1 MSYRSLKR
9 VLGETNLERKCR
21 FLFGACL
28 LLLITGAFWWVSTVT
43 ERLAKNTARTTG
55 RRSVDSILMKQHWLF
70 WETSEGMNE
79 LARELTSELPNQEYE
94 HQILSLDGASKTSLP
109 ADQEERE
116 IVLRLQQK
124 LREQEAAEAARLEK
138 EAAEGDGN
146 ANAPVD
152 SLPGKADLDSPD
164 VADFED
170 DEELPV
176 YEERWLRDEGEY
188 NYYQPV
194 YWKSGCISCHRALM
208 GDALPAGEAA
218 EMYDQKMKL
227 RVVKVVIPDAPLQR
241 AIEWTRAILIATGI
255 ITVFVSMV
263 ALYIIVRYVIV
274 KPLTHL
280 RDVSDEISRGNLQLR
295 ADIHTGDEFEHLA
308 DSFNRML
315 RSLVDTQQELREVNT
330 DLDGKVDEL
339 AQANLRLYEMN
350 RMKSD
355 FLASMSHELRT
366 PLNSILGFSDVLRGI
381 DSLNDKQK
389 RYVANIQ
396 TSGRALLEMIN
407 DILDLAKMES
417 GKMDVR
423 PVEFQLDPVIRAQC
437 DVMRSLTEDKNLDL
451 DCDVETDL
459 PPVFQDQGKVQ
470 QILTNLLSNAVK
482 FTPEGGRIHVKAGRG
497 PHGQLVISVADT
509 GVGIAEDDREII
521 FEKFRQSQN
530 VAGDDNLTREFS
542 GTGLGLSIVKE
553 LCILLGGEVSF
564 VSELGKGSEFTIR
577 LPWSTAHQGPSEP
590 RSHDSSTDPLMS
602 LSST

>member
-109 ADQEERE
+109 ADDEERE

-124 LREQEAAEAARLEK
+124 LRNQEAAAAERLENEMKGGK
-138 EAAEGDGN
+138 EAETQPESTTGSGDLN
-146 ANAPVD
+146 TA
-152 SLPGKADLDSPD
+152 D
-164 VADFED
+164 VADFEA

-176 YEERWLRDEGEY
+176 YEERWLREEGEY

-194 YWKSGCISCHRALM
+194 YWKSGCIGCHRALK
-208 GDALPAGEAA
+208 GDALPASEAG
-218 EMYDQKMKL
+218 EMYDQEL

-366 PLNSILGFSDVLRGI
+366 PLNSILGFSDVLHGI

-423 PVEFQLDPVIRAQC
+423 PVEFQLDPVICAQC

-451 DCDVETDL
+451 DCDVESNL

-482 FTPEGGRIHVKAGRG
+482 FTPEGGRIHVKAGRN
-497 PHGQLVISVADT
+497 PHGQLVIAVADT
-509 GVGIAEDDREII
+509 GVGIAEEDREII

-530 VAGDDNLTREFS
+530 AAGDDNLTREFS

-590 RSHDSSTDPLMS
+590 RPHDSSADQMIS